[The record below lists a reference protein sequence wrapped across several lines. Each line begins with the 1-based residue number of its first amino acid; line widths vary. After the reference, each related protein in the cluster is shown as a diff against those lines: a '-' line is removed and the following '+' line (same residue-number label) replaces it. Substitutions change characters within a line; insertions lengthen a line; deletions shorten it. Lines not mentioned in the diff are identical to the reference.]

1 METKKY
7 AYIDA
12 LRGIAVLA
20 VLLVHCALVG
30 TNTPTHPIFAA
41 VVQQGARGV
50 QLFYVLSALTLYLS
64 MHNRVTQEQRPL
76 LNFFL
81 RRFFRI
87 APLFYCAVLY
97 FLWQEGWGPRY
108 WLGNQPSVT
117 AAQLLAT
124 VTFTNGWNP
133 RWMNSIVP
141 GGWSIAVEMSF
152 YLLLPLL
159 FATVTS
165 LRRALWL
172 TVLTTGTAVGCY
184 GLLSRYPLIPETALW
199 NNYLFLSFPIQLPT
213 FAMGIVLYF
222 LLRPAAAPLAGP
234 PDPARAGLLLLTV
247 ALLAAR
253 FTLGELVPNYLC
265 FGVCFVLLTY
275 ALAQY
280 PVRALVNPFTIYVGK
295 ISYSMY
301 LTHLAVLHMM
311 QQFQLTDF
319 ILKPDLGAGLA
330 NYGLR
335 YLTLLGLDL
344 AVATLT
350 YQLIEKPG
358 MVLSKRLIDWLE
370 KRQVAATP
378 APTAA

>member
-1 METKKY
+1 MEPKKY

-30 TNTPTHPIFAA
+30 VNTPTHPVFAA

-64 MHNRVTQEQRPL
+64 MRNRTTQEQRPT

-87 APLFYCAVLY
+87 APLFYCAMLY

-108 WLGNQPSVT
+108 WLGNQPGIT
-117 AAQLLAT
+117 GTQLLAT
-124 VTFTNGWNP
+124 ATFTNGWNP

-159 FATVTS
+159 FVTITT
-165 LRRALWL
+165 LRRAVGLA
-172 TVLTTGTAVGCY
+172 VLTTLVAVGCY
-184 GLLSRYPLIPETALW
+184 ALLSRYPLIPETDLW
-199 NNYLFLSFPIQLPT
+199 HNYLFLSFPIQLPV

-222 LLRPAAAPLAGP
+222 LLRAAPPALAAA
-234 PDPARAGLLLLTV
+234 PDPARAGLLLLTGG
-247 ALLAAR
+247 LLLAR
-253 FTLGELVPNYLC
+253 FTLDTLVPNYLC
-265 FGVCFVLLTY
+265 FGAVFVLLTY
-275 ALAQY
+275 ALAQH
-280 PVRALVNPFTIYVGK
+280 PVRGLVNPFTEYVGK

-301 LTHLAVLHMM
+301 LTHLAVLRLME
-311 QQFQLTDF
+311 QFGLADF
-319 ILKPDLGAGLA
+319 ILAPELAPGLA
-330 NYGLR
+330 NYALR

-350 YQLIEKPG
+350 YHLIEQPG
-358 MVLSKRLIDWLE
+358 MALSRRLIKRLE
-370 KRQVAATP
+370 KMP
-378 APTAA
+378 APVASVRAAV